1 MTDVRIFKPSKTA
14 MQSGR
19 NNVKRWVLEFEPG
32 DRNKRITLWDGL
44 GPVTQPPRFD
54 SSSTARKRLWHL
66 PKKMASLPECKTPRR
81 DE

>member
-32 DRNKRITLWDGL
+32 
-44 GPVTQPPRFD
+44 GPKQTDHLMGWIGSGDTTAQVRLKFD
-54 SSSTARKRLWHL
+54 SKEEAVAFA
-66 PKKMASLPECKTPRR
+66 KKMASLPECKTPRR